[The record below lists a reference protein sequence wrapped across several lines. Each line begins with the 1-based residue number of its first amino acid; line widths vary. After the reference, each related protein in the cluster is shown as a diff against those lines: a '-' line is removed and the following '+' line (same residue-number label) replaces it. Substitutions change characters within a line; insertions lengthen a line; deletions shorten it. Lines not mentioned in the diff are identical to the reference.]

1 MDEAEYLRRQA
12 KRALR
17 IAESILDQ
25 QTIQGLKALAA
36 ALLARAQT
44 LDQTQ
49 PVLSAQQPQQQQQGQ
64 APEED

>member
-17 IAESILDQ
+17 LAGSLSDQ
-25 QTIQGLKALAA
+25 YASQALEAHAA
-36 ALLARAQT
+36 TLLARAHS
-44 LDQTQ
+44 LELTQ

-64 APEED
+64 DED

>member
-49 PVLSAQQPQQQQQGQ
+49 PVLSAQQQQQGQ
-64 APEED
+64 PPEED